1 MSRRAGLDTA
11 AVVEAGAALA
21 DEEGLAEL
29 TFARLAER
37 LGVRTP
43 SLYNHVAGLDGLRRE
58 LAIRGAR
65 DLGAR
70 LARATIG
77 RSGDDALV
85 ALGHAYRAFAR
96 EHPGLYAAAQLAP
109 APGDEAW
116 QSAGAEVVGIV
127 VAALGGYGFAEED
140 ALHVVRGLRS
150 LLHGFATLERG
161 KGFGLPLDLDE
172 SYRRLMQI
180 YIAGLHATY
189 QPGRPIERER

>member
-11 AVVEAGAALA
+11 AVVQAGAALA

-58 LAIRGAR
+58 LALRGAR
-65 DLGAR
+65 DLGTR

-85 ALGHAYRAFAR
+85 ALGHAYRAFAK
-96 EHPGLYAAAQLAP
+96 EHPGLYAAVQLAP
-109 APGDEAW
+109 APGDAEWGA
-116 QSAGAEVVGIV
+116 AGAEVVGIV
-127 VAALGGYGFAEED
+127 VAALGGYGFAEEE

-150 LLHGFATLERG
+150 LMHGFAMLEIG
-161 KGFGLPLDLDE
+161 NGFGLPLDLDE
-172 SYRRLMQI
+172 SYRRLMRI
-180 YIAGLHATY
+180 YTAGLHATN
-189 QPGRPIERER
+189 QAAAPAERKW